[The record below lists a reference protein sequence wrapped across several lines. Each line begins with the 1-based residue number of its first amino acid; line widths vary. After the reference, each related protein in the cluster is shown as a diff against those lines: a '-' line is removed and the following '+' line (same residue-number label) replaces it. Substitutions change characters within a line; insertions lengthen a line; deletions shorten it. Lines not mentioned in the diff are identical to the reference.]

1 MPDGRNLPA
10 WDLLDPDTGICQKR
24 RIRKH
29 RTFLKT
35 LPGPGACM
43 DNGLFHLFLY
53 ATIIL
58 TALTGA
64 GIFYFLADRRKNR
77 TSLPTLGDHDRLAV
91 LDQEI
96 RKHRE
101 TLETLCRERDALSAR
116 IGRKTHETDSSS

>member
-1 MPDGRNLPA
+1 
-10 WDLLDPDTGICQKR
+10 
-24 RIRKH
+24 
-29 RTFLKT
+29 
-35 LPGPGACM
+35 M

-77 TSLPTLGDHDRLAV
+77 SSLPTMGDHDRLAV

-101 TLETLCRERDALSAR
+101 MLETLIRERDTLSVR

>member
-1 MPDGRNLPA
+1 
-10 WDLLDPDTGICQKR
+10 
-24 RIRKH
+24 
-29 RTFLKT
+29 
-35 LPGPGACM
+35 M

-64 GIFYFLADRRKNR
+64 GIFYFLADRKKNR
-77 TSLPTLGDHDRLAV
+77 AMMPTLGDHDRLAV

-101 TLETLCRERDALSAR
+101 TLEALIRERETLSDR
-116 IGRKTHETDSSS
+116 IKGRVAEKTDTTDNPS